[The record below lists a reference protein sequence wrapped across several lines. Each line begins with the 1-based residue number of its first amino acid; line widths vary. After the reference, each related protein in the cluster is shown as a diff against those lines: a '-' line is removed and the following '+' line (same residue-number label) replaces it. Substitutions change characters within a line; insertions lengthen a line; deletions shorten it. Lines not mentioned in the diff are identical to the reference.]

1 MSAPAPTRDDPAE
14 VIVLAQHRRSRRRER
29 SDLRNELWLVAL
41 VAAAIVAILFALARP
56 FEAHARP
63 MDDAA
68 RSALLD

>member
-1 MSAPAPTRDDPAE
+1 MAAPAPRREDPAD
-14 VIVLAQHRRSRRRER
+14 VIVLAQRRRSRRRER
-29 SDLRNELWLVAL
+29 NGLRSELWLVAL

-63 MDDAA
+63 LDDAA